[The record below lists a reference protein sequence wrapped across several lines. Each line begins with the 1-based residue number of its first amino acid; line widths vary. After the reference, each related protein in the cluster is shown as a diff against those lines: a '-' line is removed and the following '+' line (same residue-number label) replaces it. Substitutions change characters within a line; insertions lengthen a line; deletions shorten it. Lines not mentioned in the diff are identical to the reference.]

1 MGPMIDKFI
10 DFMVPRGLE
19 LLVQALSALL
29 LFIVGRWV
37 IWAVRGASR
46 RALAHRRLDVTLARY
61 IDQSLGVLLTLLLI
75 VAALGVLGVQ
85 TNSIAGLLA
94 AAGLAIGV
102 AWSGLLSN
110 IAAGIF
116 MVILRPFK
124 KDDTVQIGGVLGTVE
139 EIGLFVTKL
148 LAPDGSRVIV
158 GNTRAFSENIQNLSA
173 GPYRRYEARV
183 QLPWAFDPNP
193 FYGGLRSRLVLEP
206 KVLKDPAAVVETV
219 EHNAAGPVA
228 TVRSFCDPA
237 DYLEVMFL
245 TQRIL
250 GEEIRKA
257 GIPAPNPLPGI
268 K

>member
-1 MGPMIDKFI
+1 MIDKFI
-10 DFMVPRGLE
+10 DFMVPRGLD

-37 IWAVRGASR
+37 IWAVRGTVR
-46 RALAHRRLDVTLARY
+46 RGLAHRKLDVTLARY
-61 IDQSLGVLLTLLLI
+61 IDQSLGVLLTLLLV

-85 TNSIAGLLA
+85 TNSMAGLLA

-124 KDDTVQIGGVLGTVE
+124 KDDTVRIGGALGSVE

-148 LAPDGSRVIV
+148 LAPDGSKVIV
-158 GNTRAFSENIQNLSA
+158 GNTRAFSDNIENLSA
-173 GPYRRYEARV
+173 GPYRRYETKA
-183 QLPWAFDPNP
+183 QLPWAYDPGA
-193 FYGGLRSRLVLEP
+193 FYQGLRARLGSEV
-206 KVLKDPAAVVETV
+206 KILKDPAPVVETI
-219 EHNAAGPVA
+219 EHSPIGPVA
-228 TVRSFCDPA
+228 VVRSFCHPP
-237 DYLEVMFL
+237 DYLEVLFL

-257 GIPAPNPLPGI
+257 GIPAPHPLLEI